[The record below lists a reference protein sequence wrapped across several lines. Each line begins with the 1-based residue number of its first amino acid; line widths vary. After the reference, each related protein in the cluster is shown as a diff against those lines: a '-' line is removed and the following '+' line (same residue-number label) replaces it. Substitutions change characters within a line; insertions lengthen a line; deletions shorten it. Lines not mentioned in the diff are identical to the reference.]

1 MAKDKRMAAA
11 GALIEQARRLASMT
25 QDEAAR
31 RSSMSNSR
39 WRQIVKG
46 YTTTTNAKRLPLEV
60 LVRMA
65 HAVDLAPAH
74 VADALELPREDRER
88 FLGMARDYAESYVEP
103 HSFWELP
110 GRADPVREPGEEE
123 PAIGVVD
130 QRVVDLVLATVSS
143 DRLLAEVQRR
153 LTTGEQRGR
162 ELQMFHR
169 AVGRG
174 RGLQRQPEDVGWAPI
189 EENMRLTQII
199 EDAPGVEHD
208 ESWSDLVEVIENAID
223 SRLRADRQGQAASGH

>member
-1 MAKDKRMAAA
+1 MDSYGMAKDKRMAAA

-74 VADALELPREDRER
+74 VADALELPRGPRA
-88 FLGMARDYAESYVEP
+88 FPGMARDHAESYVEP
-103 HSFWELP
+103 HLWELP
-110 GRADPVREPGEEE
+110 GRATQSEN
-123 PAIGVVD
+123 
-130 QRVVDLVLATVSS
+130 RVKKSPRSA
-143 DRLLAEVQRR
+143 
-153 LTTGEQRGR
+153 
-162 ELQMFHR
+162 
-169 AVGRG
+169 
-174 RGLQRQPEDVGWAPI
+174 
-189 EENMRLTQII
+189 
-199 EDAPGVEHD
+199 
-208 ESWSDLVEVIENAID
+208 
-223 SRLRADRQGQAASGH
+223 